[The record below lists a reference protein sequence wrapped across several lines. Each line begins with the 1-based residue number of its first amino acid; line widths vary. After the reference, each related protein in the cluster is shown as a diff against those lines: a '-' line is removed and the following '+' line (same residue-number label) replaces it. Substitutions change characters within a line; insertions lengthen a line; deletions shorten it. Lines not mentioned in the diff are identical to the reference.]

1 MQQHNTWGK
10 DRDLLAE
17 AVGKVFSE
25 QHDPELEDLARDAMA
40 PDPMEDPTR
49 EVEDGE
55 TVGDF
60 DQFIEKAEKFVDAIG
75 DSELEFLMNLGKH
88 QFEILMQVVKDE
100 HGYRSAPK

>member
-1 MQQHNTWGK
+1 MQHNTWGK

-17 AVGKVFSE
+17 AVSKVFSE

-40 PDPMEDPTR
+40 PDPTR
-49 EVEDGE
+49 EVKDGE
-55 TVGDF
+55 TVGHF

-88 QFEILMQVVKDE
+88 QFEMLMQIVKDE
-100 HGYRSAPK
+100 HGYRNAPRD